1 MFRRLV
7 SRLFTRRGL
16 ALAAA
21 VLLVG
26 YGAAQAW
33 AWNHLRAARAALA
46 AYHPEEASDRLAACA
61 RVWGSRPEVRLLASR
76 AARQSG
82 DLGAADHELR
92 ACEQLQGG
100 ASDDT
105 AFEWALTQAAAGN
118 VREVEPYLQKRAEQS
133 PTAAALVWEALAAGY
148 LRVYR
153 TLDAMACAEHWLK
166 REPDNPRALDLRGQI
181 YVTGRGLVR
190 GSDDYRRVLQL
201 DPSRKQTRWRL
212 AVCLIDLGAYDEAA
226 GHLEVF
232 ARDAPDDPEVA
243 ARLARCYVMTRQG
256 AEARALLDAALA
268 RHPDHGPCLRARGQV
283 ALTADP
289 PDLEAAEGYL
299 RRAAAA
305 LPDDYQ
311 TNWSLAEA
319 MRQRGKADEAKA
331 QLARA
336 EGVRDRAERMA
347 ELRSRKLAEQ
357 PLDPALHYEMGTLLL
372 RGPHADVG
380 VQWLTSALALDPDH
394 KPSHAALADHYA
406 RTGDPA
412 RAADHRRRAAP

>member
-1 MFRRLV
+1 VLRRFA

-21 VLLVG
+21 LLLVG

-33 AWNHLRAARAALA
+33 AWTQLRAARAELA
-46 AYHPEEASDRLAACA
+46 AYHPEKARESLGRCA
-61 RVWGSRPEVRLLASR
+61 RVWGSRPEVHLLASR

-82 DLGAADHELR
+82 DLEAAEAALR
-92 ACEQLQGG
+92 ACERLQGG
-100 ASDDT
+100 ATDAT

-133 PTAAALVWEALAAGY
+133 PAAAALVWEALAAGY

-153 TLDAMACAEHWLK
+153 TLDAMACAEHWLR

-181 YVTGRGLVR
+181 YVTGKGLVR

-201 DPSRKQTRWRL
+201 DPTRKPTRWRL
-212 AVCLIDLGAYDEAA
+212 ATCLIDLGAYDEAA

-232 ARDAPDDPEVA
+232 ARETPDDPEVA
-243 ARLARCYVMTRQG
+243 ARLARCYVMTSQG
-256 AEARALLDAALA
+256 AQARQLLDAALA

-283 ALTADP
+283 ALTTDP
-289 PDLEAAEGYL
+289 PDLEGAEGYL
-299 RRAAAA
+299 RRAVAA

-311 TNWSLAEA
+311 ANWSFAEA
-319 MRQRGKADEAKA
+319 LRQRGRADEAKA

-336 EGVRDRAERMA
+336 EEVRDRVERVA

-357 PLDPALHYEMGTLLL
+357 PLDPALHYEMGMLLL
-372 RGPHADVG
+372 RGPHAAVG
-380 VQWLTSALALDPDH
+380 VQWLTSALALEPDH
-394 KPSHAALADHYA
+394 KPSHAALADYYA